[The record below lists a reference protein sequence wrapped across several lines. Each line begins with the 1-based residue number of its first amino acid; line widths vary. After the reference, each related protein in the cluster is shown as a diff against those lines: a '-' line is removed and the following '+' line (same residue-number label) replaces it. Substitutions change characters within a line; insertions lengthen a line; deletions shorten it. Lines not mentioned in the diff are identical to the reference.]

1 LPRRLPADTLVKKQG
16 RFQSI
21 CYKGTDMESQDGDA
35 VDDAGDVDWVKNR
48 RQLLAPYIDA
58 TNENLAF
65 LEAEEPEPIGLAFSG
80 GGIRSATIS
89 LGIAQLLVRR
99 NRFSAFDYVSTASGG
114 GYFGS
119 FLRSLFLPQSAKGRQ
134 AAGAG
139 KLHEQEV
146 RDQFYYA
153 HSVLGAGPKKGNV
166 PLADQIDAI
175 DGGSQVNFEEQPA
188 RPNIFLRILGRLV
201 GHGHTDIDPHIAE
214 ATGGGERNPIW
225 WLRENGRYL
234 APNGSTDYMMALSY
248 IARNWTATLFVITLA
263 MVGAFTALQIGLTA
277 IVSMIPGPFENPLST
292 ARPYL
297 SPFLVVPIFCF
308 LLSVGIGVGYW
319 MTEGMRYNPSD
330 DGEARRSFWATWSG
344 TAIAFAVALYLVTAT
359 ELTALQSIYDRIQQ
373 WLSILPKAQLNPV
386 QMLPALAQSLIYTGT
401 AVLGMSLLSSF
412 LAYFLDGDKANPTS
426 PVRRRLTRWSTVL
439 NQVAAW
445 CLAIAI
451 IDTLA
456 LMLRAGTL
464 GWQPSNGLGPL
475 LGLAIY
481 PAIAFLIK
489 KMPEWFSGSGGG
501 ISSWIAKHASTV
513 AVFGAISLYASLA
526 VLSDLA
532 VHMALWSGVA
542 WLSLPDW
549 PSFLLFVT
557 ITFALIVMTGISSG
571 FANLSSL
578 HALYSSRLTRAYLG
592 ASNRARMKSALE
604 ISEGHEKDFIDAQVY
619 SQADIPAPLHIIN
632 LTLNQTRGTNQL
644 VRRDR
649 KGRRFA
655 IRPDGISVDG
665 AVNHWINLNA
675 EGAEKFSVGQLAA
688 ISGAAAS
695 SAMGRMTSLGAAL
708 GLTFANVRLGYWW
721 DRGNKALRTG
731 DEGLAPLPARWPR
744 MIETFIYL
752 YNEMTSRFSLDYRHY
767 YLSDGGHSENSGALE
782 LLRQRCKF
790 ILVADNGQDEDFLF
804 ADLEIFIRTARIDL
818 GFEISVASDDD
829 TVEYVGQKAAR
840 YFFNTLERGWRRKL
854 KDNDGFAF
862 ALLLTARLIGDKKA
876 GGSSDEDDFTAHIV
890 WLKPRI
896 FEGISTDIASYAAQ
910 NVPFPH
916 QTTIDQFFDEAQWES
931 YRRLGYEM
939 ASCLFRDDKAF
950 ADVPIMRLK
959 KPEEVVVGPG

>member
-1 LPRRLPADTLVKKQG
+1 
-16 RFQSI
+16 
-21 CYKGTDMESQDGDA
+21 MESNTDPA
-35 VDDAGDVDWVKNR
+35 EVNWVKHR
-48 RQLLAPYIDA
+48 RALLAPYVNLD
-58 TNENLAF
+58 NENREF
-65 LEAEEPEPIGLAFSG
+65 VEDQRPEPIGLAFSG

-89 LGIAQLLVRR
+89 LGVTQLLVRR

-119 FLRSLFLPQSAKGRQ
+119 FLRSLFLPESAKGRQ
-134 AAGAG
+134 KPGAG
-139 KLHEQEV
+139 SLPEAAV

-166 PLADQIDAI
+166 PLPGQNSLNHDADQA
-175 DGGSQVNFEEQPA
+175 EHHTPA
-188 RPNIFLRILGRLV
+188 DTPGPLIRLLGKLV
-201 GHGHTDIDPHIAE
+201 GHGVDESAPAARSDGT
-214 ATGGGERNPIW
+214 GERNPIW

-234 APNGSTDYMMALSY
+234 APNGATDYLMALSY
-248 IARNWTATLFVITLA
+248 IVRNWTATLYVIALA
-263 MVGAFTALQIGLTA
+263 MVGAFALLQIALTA
-277 IVSMIPGPFENPLST
+277 AISVLPGDYAHPLQET
-292 ARPYL
+292 NYL
-297 SPFLVVPIFCF
+297 SPFIVMPVLCF

-330 DGEARRSFWATWSG
+330 DGEARRSFWTTWGG
-344 TAIAFAVALYLVTAT
+344 TFIAFLIALYLVFAPDLRLLHDLYGRIEGWFNFLPDAEFWPTYSMPFLAT
-359 ELTALQSIYDRIQQ
+359 
-373 WLSILPKAQLNPV
+373 ILV
-386 QMLPALAQSLIYTGT
+386 WSGT

-412 LAYFLDGDKANPTS
+412 LVYFLDGQMDNPTS
-426 PVRRRLTRWSTVL
+426 PVRRRLTRWSTFF
-439 NQVAAW
+439 NQVAIW
-445 CLAIAI
+445 CLAIAL

-456 LMLRAGTL
+456 LMIREGKFI
-464 GWQPSNGLGPL
+464 WSPSKGPQGLWAL
-475 LGLAIY
+475 VIY

-489 KMPEWFSGSGGG
+489 KLPEWMAGSGGKGGGG
-501 ISSWIAKHASTV
+501 IAGWIAKHAGTA
-513 AVFGAISLYASLA
+513 AVFGAIALYASLA
-526 VLSDLA
+526 VLADLA
-532 VHMALWSGVA
+532 VHMALWKNAA
-542 WLSLPDW
+542 WTDGSADW
-549 PSFLLFVT
+549 PTFIMFT
-557 ITFALIVMTGISSG
+557 GITFALIVMTGISRG

-592 ASNRARMKSALE
+592 ASNRSRMKSTKE

-619 SQADIPAPLHIIN
+619 SQADIPAPLHLIN

-655 IRPDGISVDG
+655 IGPEGICVDG
-665 AVNHWINLNA
+665 ALNPWIALNA

-695 SAMGRMTSLGAAL
+695 SAMGRLTSLGAAL

-721 DRGNKALRTG
+721 DRGNKRLKTGEGGESPPVRGLRI
-731 DEGLAPLPARWPR
+731 L
-744 MIETFIYL
+744 ETFRYFA
-752 YNEMTSRFSLDYRHY
+752 NEMTSRFSLDYRHY

-782 LLRQRCKF
+782 LLDRRCKF
-790 ILVADNGQDEDFLF
+790 ILVSDNGQDEDFLF

-818 GFEISVASDDD
+818 GFEISVVNEDD
-829 TVEYVGQKAAR
+829 TIEYVGQKASR
-840 YFFNTLERGWRRKL
+840 YFFNTLEGGWRKKL
-854 KDNDGFAF
+854 KDNDGHTF

-876 GGSSDEDDFTAHIV
+876 GGSSDDDDFVAHIV

-939 ASCLFRDDKAF
+939 ASCLFRDEKAF
-950 ADVPIMRLK
+950 ADLPIITLK
-959 KPEEVVVGPG
+959 KPEDVVAAVR